1 MDIKNNED
9 KAWVTLSQIVNLGDY
24 ENVKIEVG
32 YSQTIKDGENPIEK
46 IKAME
51 DELEDFLVRKVEEIK
66 GVDTKISKPKRKRRK
81 RE

>member
-9 KAWVTLSQIVNLGDY
+9 KAWVTLSQIINLGDY

-32 YSQTIKDGENPIEK
+32 YSQTIKNNENPIEK

-66 GVDTKISKPKRKRRK
+66 GVDTKENKPKRKRRK